1 MFKSSTIFKL
11 FSIFS
16 FVIFGIVFL
25 KLFYLQVIQGEKY
38 EKMVEVQ
45 SDPRLSVF
53 TDRGYIYDKDGRL
66 LARNKSAG
74 SLYARKLCRRR
85 IRFPSWLISMTL
97 SATG

>member
-38 EKMVEVQ
+38 DVLITITGA
-45 SDPRLSVF
+45 SDIPMP
-53 TDRGYIYDKDGRL
+53 D
-66 LARNKSAG
+66 
-74 SLYARKLCRRR
+74 
-85 IRFPSWLISMTL
+85 TL
-97 SATG
+97 S